1 MIFSIFLMKIRKIL
15 TFYQMI
21 ESIKQ
26 TITDWITAISAFG
39 SFIVLIFYTY
49 YTRKMQSSIAR
60 QVNEQTRQTEELI
73 HQRRLGIMPYLIIE
87 INNSQLLIT
96 NTGNG
101 IALNIEIKSFK
112 NNELLNS
119 HFEIISKILPK
130 ETIGVSGADII
141 HNDIRNSLELY
152 YGGDETHIIGK
163 ICFQDLE
170 GNFYEEDLKNF
181 SKKTIR
187 YSFPKLIVKD

>member
-1 MIFSIFLMKIRKIL
+1 MNEATQS
-15 TFYQMI
+15 
-21 ESIKQ
+21 S
-26 TITDWITAISAFG
+26 ITDWITAISAFG

-49 YTRKMQSSIAR
+49 YTRKMQSSIAQ
-60 QVNEQTRQTEELI
+60 QVNEQNRQTKELI

-87 INNSQLLIT
+87 ISNSQLLIT

-170 GNFYEEDLKNF
+170 GNLYEEDLENF

-187 YSFPKLIVKD
+187 YSFPKLIVKN